1 MQVMEVARLKPRPE
15 GRGGCQLT
23 ANQYCLSGQPQPL
36 TVVTRSDLLVAIL
49 AGIVQGIVEWL
60 PVSSQGNL
68 SLVLTLVGTEP
79 DVAIQLALFLQ
90 VGTTLSA
97 VTYYQREIKTV
108 LATIPG
114 WRPQTAYDGDNAI
127 ASYLVIASFMT
138 GLVGIPLYILAVD
151 VAGQLTGGIFIAG
164 IGVLLVGTGLLQ
176 LASESFSQAHH
187 TDPTFTDSLLVG
199 AVQGIAILPGVSRS
213 GMTTSAFL
221 FRSYEPPAAF
231 RLSFLLS
238 IPASL
243 GAAVLTLL
251 SAGGLPGI
259 SPTAALVALSVSAIV
274 GYLTI
279 DAVMRVVER
288 IPFWAVCFGLGGLAI
303 VGGGIVSIVV

>member
-1 MQVMEVARLKPRPE
+1 MTL
-15 GRGGCQLT
+15 
-23 ANQYCLSGQPQPL
+23 
-36 TVVTRSDLLVAIL
+36 SDLLIAIL

-68 SLVLTLVGTEP
+68 SLVLTLVGTDP
-79 DVAIQLALFLQ
+79 AVALQLALFLQ

-97 VTYYQREIKTV
+97 ATYYRHEIQTALTAV
-108 LATIPG
+108 PG
-114 WRPQTAYDGDNAI
+114 WRPQEAYEEDNAI
-127 ASYLVIASFMT
+127 VSYVLIASFMT
-138 GLVGIPLYILAVD
+138 GVVGIPLYIFVVD
-151 VAGQLTGGIFIAG
+151 LVGQLTGGVFIAG
-164 IGVLLVGTGLLQ
+164 IGVLLVATGILQ
-176 LASESFSQAHH
+176 LASGSISMGGH
-187 TDPTFTDSLLVG
+187 TVPTLADSVLVG
-199 AVQGIAILPGVSRS
+199 AVQGVAILPGISRS
-213 GMTTSAFL
+213 GMTTSVFL

-259 SPTAALVALSVSAIV
+259 NPTAAAVALGVSAVV

-279 DAVMRVVER
+279 DALMDVVER
-288 IPFWAVCFGLGGLAI
+288 VPFWVVCFGLGGLAI
-303 VGGGIVSIVV
+303 VGGGIVSVVV

>member
-1 MQVMEVARLKPRPE
+1 
-15 GRGGCQLT
+15 
-23 ANQYCLSGQPQPL
+23 
-36 TVVTRSDLLVAIL
+36 VTLSDLLIAIL

-79 DVAIQLALFLQ
+79 AAALQLALFLQ

-97 VTYYQREIKTV
+97 ATYYRHEIQTAIAAV
-108 LATIPG
+108 PG
-114 WRPQTAYDGDNAI
+114 WSLSAAYDGDNAI
-127 ASYLVIASFMT
+127 ASYIVVASLMT
-138 GLVGIPLYILAVD
+138 GVVGIPLYIFAVD
-151 VAGQLTGGIFIAG
+151 LAGQLTGGVFIAV
-164 IGVLLVGTGLLQ
+164 IGVLLIATGLLQ
-176 LASESFSQAHH
+176 LASESVSMNKH
-187 TDPTFTDSLLVG
+187 TAPTLVDSILVG
-199 AVQGIAILPGVSRS
+199 AVQGFAILPGISRS

-221 FRSYEPPAAF
+221 FRSYDPPAAF

-243 GAAVLTLL
+243 GAAALTLL

-259 SPTAALVALSVSAIV
+259 SVTAALVALGVSAVV

-279 DAVMRVVER
+279 DVLMRVVDSV
-288 IPFWAVCFGLGGLAI
+288 PFWAVCFGLGGLAI
-303 VGGGIVSIVV
+303 VGGGIVSVVV

>member
-1 MQVMEVARLKPRPE
+1 
-15 GRGGCQLT
+15 
-23 ANQYCLSGQPQPL
+23 
-36 TVVTRSDLLVAIL
+36 VTLSDLLIAIL

-79 DVAIQLALFLQ
+79 AVALQLALFLQ

-97 VTYYQREIKTV
+97 ATYYRHEIQTA
-108 LATIPG
+108 LAAVPG
-114 WRPQTAYDGDNAI
+114 WSPRAAYDGDNAI
-127 ASYLVIASFMT
+127 ASYIVVASLMT
-138 GLVGIPLYILAVD
+138 GVVGIPLYIFAVD
-151 VAGQLTGGIFIAG
+151 LAGQLTGGVFIAG
-164 IGVLLVGTGLLQ
+164 IGVLLIATGLLQ
-176 LASESFSQAHH
+176 LASESVSMNKH
-187 TDPTFTDSLLVG
+187 TAPTLVDSILVG
-199 AVQGIAILPGVSRS
+199 AVQGFAILPGISRS

-243 GAAVLTLL
+243 GAAALTLL

-259 SPTAALVALSVSAIV
+259 NLTAALVALGVSAIV

-279 DAVMRVVER
+279 DVLMRVVDR
-288 IPFWAVCFGLGGLAI
+288 VPFWAVCFGLGGLAI
-303 VGGGIVSIVV
+303 VGGGIVSVVV